1 MFSRSGNTHVYNA
14 TRVLRNFW
22 VSFHQSTF
30 LEVHLWEVKKK
41 NFYMLE
47 LPDVF
52 PDKAVEKFIK
62 STFQN
67 QKLPLT

>member
-1 MFSRSGNTHVYNA
+1 
-14 TRVLRNFW
+14 
-22 VSFHQSTF
+22 
-30 LEVHLWEVKKK
+30 
-41 NFYMLE
+41 MLE